1 MGISPAELLL
11 VTSLIM
17 LNGCSIAEEIL
28 RCNFVFDASLG
39 RRALIGGERITAVS
53 NRALAH
59 AILEA
64 YSTLNIPD

>member
-11 VTSLIM
+11 VTCLIM

-28 RCNFVFDASLG
+28 HCIVFDASLG
-39 RRALIGGERITAVS
+39 RGALIGGERITAVS